1 MGFLFPDLAPM
12 KWRPS
17 SSRPNRPLLPGP
29 AEAALCEGKLM
40 LHVWGDHKEMLRL
53 RAKIPFLWATTSQ
66 PGGTQTPPPPR
77 PSPSP
82 SQPLAP
88 PPPPRLSPS
97 DWWVWNRRP
106 FPSNRRPASVAKRP
120 FPGLPG
126 EAMAGEWREVSGVHI
141 APAELCF
148 RDAVPGGRYRAE
160 LSIQNRRLRSCRLQ
174 LLPPLRPQFKL
185 IVENPE
191 KPVASGL
198 QVTAVVEY
206 YPSSKENLE
215 DRLRLLIEDDIF
227 DIPVLGLIPCCFLET
242 ESEIDFGPVI
252 ANSKIITK
260 EISISNHG
268 TASGKFKI
276 SYDGSVPLNIEPT
289 SGVVKPE
296 SRKIIKIDICTDVPR
311 IIKEVIKVELEGHG
325 CTEVCVKGVV
335 VEQVLKVLG
344 VSCGNVLECINFGPV
359 YFGSSKTKQI
369 LLYNESPEC
378 MDWVAVLED
387 DAVGGEM
394 GTDLQKSADAVLQD
408 LSLKNRTRNVDV
420 STLIMCTPNQGTLL
434 PYEQSLVTL
443 RFSPEKFESVFG
455 ENYSPL
461 KQDYVLFLRFEV
473 VGNKNVYLQSLSDGG
488 AMGNTMNHHHTEL
501 ALIGSGLP
509 VLLTFNPGPIIKFM
523 DCFFGEQTQVV
534 CTLKNESESLPVT
547 FSFQKTAHFN
557 ISPEK
562 GKIEKKSA
570 KDVIF
575 SFSPHQIGT
584 IKVKQVVDIIDTGL
598 EKNNLHISKMKSFH
612 QKYLIF
618 IGVCKSKQKNILFK
632 INPGITPMISNAT
645 GHFVAD
651 STGQYFDTAPV
662 ALLKSTQTQ
671 IHTHQINRNC
681 KDDALI
687 AFPNDRAAS
696 IRPSEW
702 NKKYR
707 TIFTKTERYNYIDP
721 EFCYTDSERRSKEA
735 HKEYYRLFISS
746 LRQHRLK
753 KEATRQFYN
762 FNNSVNIGLKPA
774 EGLMSPKLSITDF
787 HKEKL
792 QFKML
797 PVAENCLLTS
807 KKLAAIGSK
816 SSVKEIW
823 SGFSS
828 IPSSTQEKEDCSLTL
843 TPKQL
848 HQILIG
854 PSTIDF
860 GDVCVHSTTARKLY
874 IINNLLVHIWIQIE
888 IEIDELQ
895 QTGPLSQVV
904 PPLTKTDIP
913 IVFEKD
919 TLGIFK
925 RSFTYTINNQHLGH
939 VLVVAKAVSVELEL
953 STRELILNPVPGYLA
968 ETEFRTTVRVYNH
981 RNSPAEFTWKP
992 IITERKPEFS
1002 IQPAKGFVEAYGDL
1016 ECEVLWYP
1024 HFNSPEAG
1032 EFNLC
1037 VREGNTIK
1045 LKCFAK
1051 LGTTKV
1057 QFIEH
1062 RIPFSNSPLGLSTYK
1077 TATLQNVGYNHAY
1090 FQVLDSNPLPGMM
1103 ITPSEGVVPV
1113 GGHAD
1118 LKICFTPNAKMSFDT
1133 RVEVAVRNSGVL
1145 ELRISG
1151 FVEIPEIDIDVEL
1164 FDFGGVYV
1172 GSTKSIPFLLQ
1183 NEGQSCTRVDFDF
1196 SEYKD
1201 FKLNAN
1207 DHSVVDCSS
1216 SNPHLYSVNL
1226 KGKSALQ
1233 CLLSFM
1239 PKEVAAYDFT
1249 LPLDTPQADFH
1260 LTKPSPE
1267 APTSGG
1273 SAKHVVAPRPEAVTV
1288 AVPFCRVKA
1297 VVLKSPLEF
1306 SSMDLKFAQHSRGTC
1321 LNIADESVNSQELYL
1336 KNISKKQLTWKLNC
1350 DDAGKSTAGN
1360 IFKFSLQTGFLDPG
1374 QKTSIAVF
1382 FCPSF
1387 PGTYTSEVSV
1397 CVNDNPSHY
1406 KITLSGT
1413 VKSPK
1418 INFQPPFLMLMPV
1431 PLDVKTKTS
1440 IRIIPQDYLR
1450 QSEIQVKLPEM
1461 ELEDGDWICPFSVQF
1476 PSGQHIILSS
1486 DGTNKELI
1494 CIISFRS
1501 SRPVSLLGNISFID
1515 EEENRFSIQVAA
1527 TAENCLLTL
1536 YPYLAFHRSDQQIIL
1551 KSKSYST
1558 FESESDENMSEKS
1571 EAASESDGRESTF
1584 ESSFFPGEDTKE
1596 YMFFQKTLTAVKNW
1610 FTLFG
1615 WSTGQNPISI
1625 PYSLRRDLCKVYMN
1639 SSQEKGSK
1647 QKLGKDNKTIY
1658 EMLSHLSG
1666 QLLPGI
1672 TSKQSL
1678 PLDSSERMRQLHLE
1692 CSALLAF
1699 LKSKGAYLPH
1709 VMPEFLLEPDAYKQW
1724 INEQTIL
1731 KGQAPELKKGDL
1743 KHSDTF
1749 SDKNLFILE
1758 DSVFETIS
1766 KHAWT
1771 DVLLQIYKVFV
1782 LSHISSR
1789 NITDFSLESMQ
1800 NIPRFKSEPL
1810 SSNIYSQHERTIL
1823 TWLNKNYEKNRKTV
1837 WKNCQKGE
1845 VPSMRWIVNFDQ
1857 DLLDGLVLAAQLAAY
1872 CPYLIATHF
1881 VRMYTDPR
1889 TPAQLLHNCLILVNA
1904 MRAVSLAIDIKAT
1917 DICDPNPVMML
1928 ILCVYLYECL
1938 PHYLAVKTIEFTGAL
1953 HATVVKQVRLKNPS
1967 SKTLKYKAIL
1977 VGRDADDFSL
1987 PKGKTVTIAPKGQKI
2002 INVEFTSRFLRPAE
2016 AVLLLISKSVGGING
2031 ATVSFSL
2038 KSEVK
2043 HIEPADILKCKS
2055 PCYELKKVT
2064 INVTNPF
2071 RSDGIFRVILL
2082 ESTTYLIQP
2091 EQLCQ
2096 ARQVKQE
2103 QTFSSENNM
2112 LDLKNGALHEHPN
2125 EENNLNCSDQFSL
2138 LHEFYSPVENLFL
2151 RGKRSAGLDIH
2162 FLPFNLEKRYCTV
2175 ILVNELIGEFVYLI
2189 EGTGDIPLPSGLLP
2203 MDSPNVLYVSSILE
2217 GSRAAEPVLY
2227 LKCVLGQ
2234 ILEENLRIP
2243 LINESRERA
2252 LAIAAQQQ
2260 MSAIEYKRRKTTG
2273 TLKSS
2278 SVRVATAL
2286 LGLSR
2291 VERHALLKPQK
2302 FPPELKYVDYKVE
2315 VSMQEYFEIP
2325 KKFSIPVL
2333 ASSRVDLEVPSTKD
2347 LSTQQTDT
2355 SDAVELPI
2363 KFTPRRPGFYHCQIL
2378 LKSSS
2383 DVRLYEIECV
2393 VNTDYVE
2400 AELEFQTPAYQA
2412 VIQDIPISNLSRQD
2426 WELQAVL
2433 KGKGFY
2439 GPSQLNVGLSETAL
2453 YPLMFKPT
2461 AKCKTMGRLTLQND
2475 TTGTENIFSL
2485 KGTGKKPLAEDHI
2498 VVDCQVRKVT
2508 QKIIMVPNYTKN
2520 KLTYKVFSDLSMVGG
2535 APVLTVESNH
2545 TVAYTLS
2552 VSPWRRGIFE
2562 GVISFVAQDEDQQ
2575 QSQQNSS
2582 ADKTDGEQA
2591 LEKLSTETPQTVDAT
2606 NMGGSSSNCKVW
2618 FSLEIKSMPAAP
2630 ERKIDVKC
2638 RALDTIGIHIPITNP
2653 SDEILHLSVVLDN
2666 QSLYGQKSLTLGPK
2680 EKILYQVRYSPAV
2693 VGTSD
2698 GSIIFLSEMVGEFWY
2713 ALELIVEKPW
2723 TTRLPEIACE
2733 LGKWAPLYIPLS
2745 NPTHETL
2752 ELEIVNSNPSNFSTE
2767 IDPEHP
2773 LIVSPHSTTEVP
2785 VRFCPSALGRGNHKA
2800 SITFKCPQ
2808 LQEWIF
2814 YLSGSGLPPQLME
2827 PTSISACIG
2836 QHCFVII
2843 SFINPT
2849 DERVVVDVIL
2859 KDQEQ
2864 STCHL
2869 SASLLAESTSKESA
2883 FHLLLEQPQGIQL
2896 KPKQKL
2902 DIPVL
2907 FTPDTMKMYEVVVV
2921 IHVMRENGENW
2932 PYEDSADLHKDLK
2945 SAVTLAEN
2953 GGIQGILWIYPVHG
2967 IPEAPQQK
2975 LVPAVVSCQAR
2986 QRVERRVEIQLTGV
3000 APGANAMPAARNS
3013 AMANTNK
3020 PANIQEADGFSASAE
3035 FLYKLQY
3042 QSDEIKSQ
3050 LGTLVGMHLV
3060 QREWDTESGTG
3071 TLTFN
3076 VVFAPNKPMRNE
3088 ATLVVQCATGGVW
3101 KFPVLFIATEPEV
3114 DDVINIEAI
3123 GLNKESV
3130 VSFKLTSQTR
3140 NPEPFTAHFL
3150 AGSDPEFFV
3159 LPQAGELLPSGTVG
3173 THITVG
3179 FKPRMYSKKYTATLI
3194 IQTQSMQWMYEINGL
3209 PPQTVS
3215 PTKPAKVCT
3224 HSSIKSATVRQRNF
3238 LRENLKVTST
3248 AVSSPFKGA
3257 PLVLRTKQQKL

>member
-1 MGFLFPDLAPM
+1 
-12 KWRPS
+12 
-17 SSRPNRPLLPGP
+17 
-29 AEAALCEGKLM
+29 
-40 LHVWGDHKEMLRL
+40 
-53 RAKIPFLWATTSQ
+53 
-66 PGGTQTPPPPR
+66 
-77 PSPSP
+77 
-82 SQPLAP
+82 
-88 PPPPRLSPS
+88 
-97 DWWVWNRRP
+97 
-106 FPSNRRPASVAKRP
+106 
-120 FPGLPG
+120 
-126 EAMAGEWREVSGVHI
+126 MAGECRDVSGVHI

-160 LSIQNRRLRSCRLQ
+160 LSIQNRRLKSCRLQ

-206 YPSSKENLE
+206 YPSSKEDLQ

-227 DIPVLGLIPCCFLET
+227 DIPVFGLIPCCYLET

-252 ANSKIITK
+252 ANSKIISK
-260 EISISNHG
+260 EFCISNHG
-268 TASGKFKI
+268 TASGTFKI
-276 SYDGSVPLNIEPT
+276 SYDGAVLLNIEPI

-296 SRKIIKIDICTDVPR
+296 SRKIIKIAICTDVPR
-311 IIKEVIKVELEGHG
+311 IIKEVIKVDLEGRG

-344 VSCGNVLECINFGPV
+344 VSSGNVLECINFGPV

-408 LSLKNRTRNVDV
+408 LSLKNRTEDVDV

-443 RFSPEKFESVFG
+443 RFSPEKLEWVFG

-461 KQDYVLFLRFEV
+461 KQDYVLFLRFEA
-473 VGNKNVYLQSLSDGG
+473 VGSKNVYLQSLNDGG
-488 AMGNTMNHHHTEL
+488 ATGNTMNHHHTEL

-509 VLLTFNPGPIIKFM
+509 VLLTFNPGPVIKFM
-523 DCFFGEQTQVV
+523 DCFFGEKTEVL

-557 ISPEK
+557 IYPEK

-584 IKVKQVVDIIDTGL
+584 IKVKQIVDIIDTRL
-598 EKNNLHISKMKSFH
+598 EENNLHISKMKSFH
-612 QKYLIF
+612 QKYLSF
-618 IGVCKSKQKNILFK
+618 IGVCKSKRKNILFK
-632 INPGITPMISNAT
+632 INPGIAPMISNAT

-662 ALLKSTQTQ
+662 ALLKSALTQ
-671 IHTHQINRNC
+671 IHTHRINRNC

-696 IRPSEW
+696 LRPSEW

-735 HKEYYRLFISS
+735 HKEYYRHFISS
-746 LRQHRLK
+746 LRQRRLQ
-753 KEATRQFYN
+753 KEVTRQFYI

-774 EGLMSPKLSITDF
+774 EGLVSPKLSVTDF

-797 PVAENCLLTS
+797 PLAENCLLTS

-828 IPSSTQEKEDCSLTL
+828 MPSSTQEKEDCSLTL

-913 IVFEKD
+913 IVFETD

-925 RSFTYTINNQHLGH
+925 RSFNYTINNHHLGH
-939 VLVVAKAVSVELEL
+939 VLVVAKAVSFELEL
-953 STRELILNPVPGYLA
+953 STRELILKPVPGYLA
-968 ETEFRTTVRVYNH
+968 ETEFRTAVRVYNR

-992 IITERKPEFS
+992 IITDRETEFS

-1016 ECEVLWYP
+1016 ECEVLWHP
-1024 HFNSPEAG
+1024 HFSSPEAG
-1032 EFNLC
+1032 EFSLC
-1037 VREGNTIK
+1037 VREGNTMN

-1103 ITPSEGVVPV
+1103 ITPSKGVVPV

-1207 DHSVVDCSS
+1207 DHSVVDCCS

-1233 CLLSFM
+1233 CFLSFM

-1267 APTSGG
+1267 APTSVG

-1306 SSMDLKFAQHSRGTC
+1306 SSMELKFARHSSGTR
-1321 LNIADESVNSQELYL
+1321 LNSADESVNSQELYL
-1336 KNISKKQLTWKLNC
+1336 KNISRKQLTWKLNC
-1350 DDAGKSTAGN
+1350 DDAGKNTTGS
-1360 IFKFSLQTGFLDPG
+1360 IFKFSLRTGFLDPG

-1387 PGTYTSEVSV
+1387 PGTYTSEASV
-1397 CVNDNPSHY
+1397 YVNDNPSHY
-1406 KITLSGT
+1406 KITLSGI

-1431 PLDVKTKTS
+1431 PLDVKTKTAVS
-1440 IRIIPQDYLR
+1440 IIPQGYLR
-1450 QSEIQVKLPEM
+1450 QSRIQVKLPEL

-1476 PSGQHIILSS
+1476 PNGQHITLSS

-1494 CIISFRS
+1494 CLISFRS
-1501 SRPVSLLGNISFID
+1501 SRPVSLLENISFID

-1551 KSKSYST
+1551 KNHLSPCFIGTEDCRSGKVVLHPCYTPQSTFYSTSSSSFGTITDSSYEDSQESFSNSISSCSSESYST
-1558 FESESDENMSEKS
+1558 LESESDETMSEKS
-1571 EAASESDGRESTF
+1571 EADSESDGRESTF
-1584 ESSFFPGEDTKE
+1584 ESSFFPDEDKKE
-1596 YMFFQKTLTAVKNW
+1596 YIFFQKTLTAVKNW

-1625 PYSLRRDLCKVYMN
+1625 PHSLRRDLCKVHMN
-1639 SSQEKGSK
+1639 SSQEKASK

-1666 QLLPGI
+1666 QYLPGI

-1678 PLDSSERMRQLHLE
+1678 PLDSAERMRQLHRE
-1692 CSALLAF
+1692 CSALLAL
-1699 LKSKGAYLPH
+1699 LKNKGAYLPH

-1724 INEQTIL
+1724 INVQTIQE
-1731 KGQAPELKKGDL
+1731 GQAPELKKEDTEY
-1743 KHSDTF
+1743 SDTF

-1766 KHAWT
+1766 KRAWT

-1782 LSHISSR
+1782 LSHVSSR
-1789 NITDFSLESMQ
+1789 NIPDLSLESKQ

-1810 SSNIYSQHERTIL
+1810 SSNIYSPHERTIL
-1823 TWLNKNYEKNRKTV
+1823 TWLNKNYEKNRRTV

-1845 VPSMRWIVNFDQ
+1845 VPPKRWIVNFDR

-1872 CPYLIATHF
+1872 CPHLIATHF
-1881 VRMYTDPR
+1881 VRMYTNPR

-1967 SKTLKYKAIL
+1967 GKTLKYKAIL
-1977 VGRDADDFSL
+1977 VGRDANDFSL

-2016 AVLLLISKSVGGING
+2016 AVLLLTSKSVGGING
-2031 ATVSFSL
+2031 ASMSFSL

-2043 HIEPADILKCKS
+2043 HIEPADIFKCKS
-2055 PCYELKKVT
+2055 PCYELKKVV

-2082 ESTTYLIQP
+2082 ESTTYLMQP
-2091 EQLCQ
+2091 EQVYQ

-2103 QTFSSENNM
+2103 QTFSSENKM
-2112 LDLKNGALHEHPN
+2112 LNLINGALHEHPN

-2138 LHEFYSPVENLFL
+2138 LHEFHSPVEKLFL
-2151 RGKRSAGLDIH
+2151 QGKSSAGLDIH

-2217 GSRAAEPVLY
+2217 GSRAEKPVLY

-2234 ILEENLRIP
+2234 ILRENLRIP

-2286 LGLSR
+2286 LGLSK

-2302 FPPELKYVDYKVE
+2302 FPPELKHVDYRVE
-2315 VSMQEYFEIP
+2315 VSVQEFFEVP

-2333 ASSRVDLEVPSTKD
+2333 ASSRVDLEVPSKKD
-2347 LSTQQTDT
+2347 LSPQQTDT

-2363 KFTPRRPGFYHCQIL
+2363 KFTPQRPGFYHCQIL

-2412 VIQDIPISNLSRQD
+2412 VVQDIPISNLSRQD

-2433 KGKGFY
+2433 KGQGFY
-2439 GPSQLNVGLSETAL
+2439 GPSLLNVRLSETAL
-2453 YPLMFKPT
+2453 YPLMFKPI
-2461 AKCKTMGRLTLQND
+2461 AKCETMGRLILQND
-2475 TTGTENIFSL
+2475 TTGTENIFTL
-2485 KGTGKKPLAEDHI
+2485 KGTGKKPLVEDHI
-2498 VVDCQVRKVT
+2498 VVDCQVKNVT

-2520 KLTYKVFSDLSMVGG
+2520 KLTYKVFSDLAMVGG

-2552 VSPWRRGIFE
+2552 VFPWRRGIFQ

-2582 ADKTDGEQA
+2582 PHKTDGEQA

-2606 NMGGSSSNCKVW
+2606 NMGGSSSNCRVW
-2618 FSLEIKSMPAAP
+2618 FSVEIKSKPAAP
-2630 ERKIDVKC
+2630 VRKIDVKC

-2653 SDEILHLSVVLDN
+2653 SDEILHLSVELDN
-2666 QSLYGQKSLTLGPK
+2666 QSLYGQKSFTLGPK
-2680 EKILYQVRYSPAV
+2680 EKILYQVRFSPAV

-2723 TTRLPEIACE
+2723 TTRLPEVACE
-2733 LGKWAPLYIPLS
+2733 LGKWAHLYIPLS

-2752 ELEIVNSNPSNFSTE
+2752 ELEVVNSNPINFSTE

-2800 SITFKCPQ
+2800 SITFKCSQ

-2836 QHCFVII
+2836 QHSFVII

-2849 DERVVVDVIL
+2849 DENVVVDVIL
-2859 KDQEQ
+2859 TDQEQ
-2864 STCHL
+2864 SSCHL
-2869 SASLLAESTSKESA
+2869 SASLLAEATSKESA
-2883 FHLLLEQPQGIQL
+2883 FHLLLKQPRGIQL
-2896 KPKQKL
+2896 TPKQKL
-2902 DIPVL
+2902 DVPVL
-2907 FTPDTMKMYEVVVV
+2907 FTPDTMKMYEVAVV

-2932 PYEDSADLHKDLK
+2932 PYEDSAELNKDLK
-2945 SAVTLAEN
+2945 SAVTVAEN

-2975 LVPAVVSCQAR
+2975 LVPAVVCCQAR

-3000 APGANAMPAARNS
+3000 VPGANATPATRNS
-3013 AMANTNK
+3013 AMVNTNK
-3020 PANIQEADGFSASAE
+3020 AANIQEVDGFSASAE
-3035 FLYKLQY
+3035 FLYELQY

-3050 LGTLVGMHLV
+3050 LEALVGMHLV

-3076 VVFAPNKPMRNE
+3076 VVFAPNKPMRYK
-3088 ATLVVQCATGGVW
+3088 ATLIVQCARGGVW

-3114 DDVINIEAI
+3114 DDVINIEAV
-3123 GLNKESV
+3123 GLNKESL
-3130 VSFKLTSQTR
+3130 VSFRLTSQTR
-3140 NPEPFTAHFL
+3140 NPEQFTAHFL

-3159 LPQAGELLPSGTVG
+3159 LPQAGELLPAGTVG

-3194 IQTQSMQWMYEINGL
+3194 IRTQSMQWMYEINGL
-3209 PPQTVS
+3209 PPQTV
-3215 PTKPAKVCT
+3215 PATKPAKVVST
-3224 HSSIKSATVRQRNF
+3224 HSYIKSATVRQRNF
-3238 LRENLKVTST
+3238 VRENLKVTST